1 MKKILYFL
9 LPLLLMTACHKNS
22 YVARVT
28 DVRLVS
34 VDPKN
39 GYPGDLVT
47 LLGNNFSTDPEKNIV
62 MLGGERARVLEAYS
76 NRLLVILP
84 DHEPGQYEF
93 SVEAPA
99 GKAEV
104 FADGVNALKD
114 ATDYKHTRQTVASS
128 TRLPIH
134 LSSGGGWTAIIKVSK

>member
-76 NRLLVILP
+76 NRLLPTMSPANTSSRWKPLP
-84 DHEPGQYEF
+84 ARPR
-93 SVEAPA
+93 V
-99 GKAEV
+99 
-104 FADGVNALKD
+104 
-114 ATDYKHTRQTVASS
+114 SS
-128 TRLPIH
+128 SIT
-134 LSSGGGWTAIIKVSK
+134 

>member
-62 MLGGERARVLEAYS
+62 MLDVAKNAALVSAVDGERR
-76 NRLLVILP
+76 
-84 DHEPGQYEF
+84 
-93 SVEAPA
+93 
-99 GKAEV
+99 
-104 FADGVNALKD
+104 
-114 ATDYKHTRQTVASS
+114 
-128 TRLPIH
+128 
-134 LSSGGGWTAIIKVSK
+134 GG